1 MNLEWNV
8 FCHNVNKNKIEIFN
22 IFNHWKFS
30 EDVQKSLKKFKDKDE
45 FAEQLRRYLFYYFCS
60 KCEYEIIITSFPTY
74 ITMNELDR
82 LNHER
87 WTHKDRY
94 GTDYVRINV
103 SPDTGAKID
112 IYTQVMNNW
121 DIFLD
126 YVWNSKQR
134 RTTKNAGRGYVKAT
148 GKCPMCEDCPDNC
161 PMEKECEEC

>member
-1 MNLEWNV
+1 MSLEWNV
-8 FCHNVNKNKIEIFN
+8 FYHNVNKNKIETFN
-22 IFNHWKFS
+22 IFKHWKFE
-30 EDVQKSLKKFKDKDE
+30 EDVQKSLKKFKDKNE

-60 KCEYEIIITSFPTY
+60 KCEYEVIITSFPTY

-82 LNHER
+82 LNYER
-87 WTHKDRY
+87 WAHKDRY

-126 YVWNSKQR
+126 YVWNSKQH
-134 RTTKNAGRGYVKAT
+134 RTSKNAGRGYVKAT

-161 PMEKECEEC
+161 PIDKA

>member
-8 FCHNVNKNKIEIFN
+8 FYHNVNKNKIETFN

-45 FAEQLRRYLFYYFCS
+45 FAEQLRRDLFYYFCS
-60 KCEYEIIITSFPTY
+60 KCEYEIIITSFPIY
-74 ITMNELDR
+74 ITMNEFDR
-82 LNHER
+82 LNYER

-103 SPDTGAKID
+103 NPDTGTKID
-112 IYTQVMNNW
+112 IYTQVMNNFE
-121 DIFLD
+121 IFLD
-126 YVWNSKQR
+126 YVWNGKQH
-134 RTTKNAGRGYVKAT
+134 RTSKNAGRGYVKAT

-161 PMEKECEEC
+161 RIEGA